1 MTGPARPRDAASLV
15 VVRGAGQS
23 LRVLM
28 GRRAPRHRFMP
39 DVWVFP
45 GGGVE
50 HGDHHRPLL
59 RPLRRAVARPLE
71 QRWSPARVRAL
82 AIAAVRETWEET
94 GLAVGDVRGGQF
106 LPDLAPLRYLG
117 RAITPAQSE
126 IRYHARFFV
135 TDAGAARGRLRGN
148 GELMD
153 LSWLP
158 IAMARRLPIID
169 VTEEVLDRV
178 ARVHGERR
186 RSRSFFIHYRL
197 GERCID
203 DE

>member
-1 MTGPARPRDAASLV
+1 LTEPARPRDAGSLV
-15 VVRGAGQS
+15 VVRDTGKS

-50 HGDHHRPLL
+50 KADWQQRLL
-59 RPLRRAVARPLE
+59 RPLRRHVAGPLE
-71 QRWSPARVRAL
+71 QRWSPERVRAL
-82 AIAAVRETWEET
+82 ATAAVRETWEET
-94 GLAVGDVRGGQF
+94 GLAFGEVRDGA
-106 LPDLAPLRYLG
+106 LVPDLAPLGYLG
-117 RAITPAQSE
+117 RAITPTDSP

-135 TDAGAARGRLRGN
+135 ADASQLRGRLKGN

-153 LSWLP
+153 LAWLP
-158 IAMARRLPIID
+158 LARARRLPIID
-169 VTEEVLDRV
+169 VTQEVLDRV
-178 ARVHGERR
+178 EAAHGRR
-186 RSRSFFIHYRL
+186 RRPPSFYIHYRL
-197 GERCID
+197 GEQQID